1 MRCSFALK
9 GSRAAYRVC
18 AAFGFKGVIPKSL
31 GIRIKGFMHQGASA
45 GVHPFGTNA
54 DSSDLFMG

>member
-18 AAFGFKGVIPKSL
+18 AAFGFKGVIPESP
-31 GIRIKGFMHQGASA
+31 GIRIKGFMRQGASA
-45 GVHPFGTNA
+45 
-54 DSSDLFMG
+54 